1 VREDSRNRR
10 KSIFKYFLY
19 HRVSHNY
26 RNYPRYKDLVVSTF
40 SGKVLGF
47 TADPAARD
55 ATGATMV
62 NLCPEGGA
70 NASSKGG

>member
-1 VREDSRNRR
+1 MGTVALGE
-10 KSIFKYFLY
+10 YQ
-19 HRVSHNY
+19 
-26 RNYPRYKDLVVSTF
+26 DLMISTF

-55 ATGATMV
+55 ATGAAMV

-70 NASSKGG
+70 AESNIQEKRAQQESAQI